1 MHNATHRSWGV
12 LGLLWVSLGTSMKNI
27 NPEGSAGG
35 VEVGPEEAEGG
46 AADAEAEGC
55 AGGVEAEGLGAE
67 TSPAA
72 TALEAEF
79 WWSGEGCQ
87 FLVTVAVPEGCRVF
101 WCSGRGCQLLVAVI
115 VAVAV
120 AVAVEVSFAAH
131 GRRDNVAVPW
141 LRIAEFTVKDAVR
154 WLLDE
159 QTVAAA
165 VGGGRLVLFCVRQPQ
180 PSVSQVLQQHPLPD
194 HGLQTRRLDMQPLQ
208 QPQLR
213 TQPCLQHTLV

>member
-1 MHNATHRSWGV
+1 
-12 LGLLWVSLGTSMKNI
+12 MKNI

-67 TSPAA
+67 ASPLGA

-87 FLVTVAVPEGCRVF
+87 FLVAVAVPEGCCRVF
-101 WCSGRGCQLLVAVI
+101 WCSGEGCQLLVAVK
-115 VAVAV
+115 VAV
-120 AVAVEVSFAAH
+120 AVAVEVCFAAH
-131 GRRDNVAVPW
+131 ARRDNVAVPW

-154 WLLDE
+154 WLHDE

-165 VGGGRLVLFCVRQPQ
+165 VGGGRLVLLVVRQPQ

-194 HGLQTRRLDMQPLQ
+194 HGLQTRRLDVQPLQ

-213 TQPCLQHTLV
+213 TQPRLQHTLV